1 MNERKETSEKL
12 GKLPE
17 NVQHDDLSKYRI
29 SYKASEQLLVLEGV
43 MKKEEKDGL
52 LKLSVETS
60 YQEAIERLF
69 QTSRKKVTRRFLEW
83 AKLRYDE
90 FCKRDKAPYRK
101 FSNILSD
108 VKEHFKNDSHF
119 EKVKHIEQA
128 WKTILGTVLEGLI
141 EYSIEKELEEI
152 DLKCAKPTRSAMGKY
167 YRAMEDQLSIEI
179 SNCKLL
185 PDADRVIYQ
194 EDPFKVIAILSI
206 KKKFRE
212 RIAQVGYWTI
222 QLRRAGK
229 DIKNIMVT
237 TDENGTFTKPRH
249 KKDKDRVKAKAIA
262 QEHTNGTF
270 VATEAEIEENGKVK
284 RFDSLI
290 NCLKEMKG

>member
-1 MNERKETSEKL
+1 M
-12 GKLPE
+12 
-17 NVQHDDLSKYRI
+17 
-29 SYKASEQLLVLEGV
+29 
-43 MKKEEKDGL
+43 
-52 LKLSVETS
+52 
-60 YQEAIERLF
+60 
-69 QTSRKKVTRRFLEW
+69 KVTERFLAW
-83 AKLRYDE
+83 AKSRYDE
-90 FCKRDKAPYRK
+90 FRKLEKAPYRK

-119 EKVKHIEQA
+119 KEVKHIEQA
-128 WKTILGTVLEGLI
+128 WKVISGTVLEGLI

-152 DLKCAKPTRSAMGKY
+152 GLKCAKPTESVMGGHY
-167 YRAMEDQLSIEI
+167 GEMEEQLSIEI
-179 SNCKLL
+179 GGYKLL
-185 PDADRVIYQ
+185 PDVDRVIYQ

-222 QLRRAGK
+222 QLRQAGK

-249 KKDKDRVKAKAIA
+249 KKDKDIVKAKAIA